1 MTASFQ
7 TAIYTGEF
15 GTATIPKVMSNML
28 TVVNIIALGEV
39 MMIGIQLIRTDI
51 EFGPI
56 YENRFIKYGNKYIKG
71 IVVIRL

>member
-39 MMIGIQLIRTDI
+39 MMIGIQLIDI
-51 EFGPI
+51 EFGLI
-56 YENRFIKYGNKYIKG
+56 YENRFLENGNK
-71 IVVIRL
+71 

>member
-39 MMIGIQLIRTDI
+39 MMIGIIQLIEI
-51 EFGPI
+51 EFGLI
-56 YENRFIKYGNKYIKG
+56 YENRFLENGNN
-71 IVVIRL
+71 